1 MIQLHPDG
9 TETAR
14 ARSNM
19 VSATGHAK
27 PDFAQ
32 VIEAYDRRLYNLML
46 RLTADHHYAQ
56 DLAQDV
62 LLIAWREY
70 PKFRG
75 ESDVFTWLYRIAINH
90 HRRFL
95 RRMKFKRWLGLS
107 EADGDGEWLAA
118 EDPETAERD
127 EQRNK
132 VSAAIA
138 ALPRDFRETIVLF
151 YYEDK
156 DCRRIAEILNCSEG
170 TVKSRLWRGR
180 RMLAGKLKGYIR
192 ETEG

>member
-1 MIQLHPDG
+1 MRLHPDG
-9 TETAR
+9 TETAL
-14 ARSNM
+14 AHSNTM
-19 VSATGHAK
+19 SAAGHDK

-46 RLTADHHYAQ
+46 RLTDDHHYAQ
-56 DLAQDV
+56 DLAQEV
-62 LLIAWREY
+62 LVIAWREY

-75 ESDVFTWLYRIAINH
+75 DSDVFTWLYRIAINH

-95 RRMKFKRWLGLS
+95 RKMKFKRWIGLA
-107 EADGDGEWLAA
+107 EVDNDGESMAA
-118 EDPETAERD
+118 QDPETVERS
-127 EQRNK
+127 EQRDT

-138 ALPRDFRETIVLF
+138 ALPRDFRETVVLF

-156 DCRRIAEILNCSEG
+156 DCRRIAEILACSEG

>member
-1 MIQLHPDG
+1 MQSRTDG
-9 TETAR
+9 TETAL
-14 ARSNM
+14 ARSNII
-19 VSATGHAK
+19 SAAGRAK

-32 VIEAYDRRLYNLML
+32 VIETYDRRLYNLML

-75 ESDVFTWLYRIAINH
+75 DSDVFTWLYRIAINH

-95 RRMKFKRWLGLS
+95 RKMKFKRWLGLS
-107 EADGDGEWLAA
+107 EVDGEGEWLAA
-118 EDPETAERD
+118 NDPETIERS
-127 EQRNK
+127 EQRDA

-138 ALPRDFRETIVLF
+138 SLQRDFRETIVLF
-151 YYEDK
+151 YYEEK

-170 TVKSRLWRGR
+170 TVKSRLWRAR
-180 RMLAGKLKGYIR
+180 RILAGKLKGFIK
-192 ETEG
+192 ELEG

>member
-1 MIQLHPDG
+1 MNAAGRDRL
-9 TETAR
+9 
-14 ARSNM
+14 
-19 VSATGHAK
+19 
-27 PDFAQ
+27 DFAQ
-32 VIEAYDRRLYNLML
+32 VIDAYDRRLYNLML

-56 DLAQDV
+56 DLAQEV
-62 LLIAWREY
+62 LVIAWREY

-75 ESDVFTWLYRIAINH
+75 DSDVFTWLYRIAINH

-95 RRMKFKRWLGLS
+95 RKMKFKRWIGLA
-107 EADGDGEWLAA
+107 EVDDGGESLAA
-118 EDPETAERD
+118 QDPETVERN
-127 EQRNK
+127 EQRDT

-180 RMLAGKLKGYIR
+180 RMLAGKLKRYIR